1 MRFEFLIGLRYLRA
15 RRQERF
21 VSLIAI
27 ISLAGVMLGTF
38 ALRVDLA
45 VMSGF
50 EEDLHQRLLAFT
62 PHLTI
67 QTPPDIPD
75 PAAVQARIRALPGEV
90 GVAPNVAGPE
100 VLATSGTAT

>member
-21 VSLIAI
+21 FVSLIAI

-38 ALRVDLA
+38 ALSVDLA

-50 EEDLHQRLLAFT
+50 EEDLHKRLLAFT

-67 QTPPDIPD
+67 QAPQDAPVTP
-75 PAAVQARIRALPGEV
+75 ALKARIRSRRG
-90 GVAPNVAGPE
+90 
-100 VLATSGTAT
+100 

>member
-1 MRFEFLIGLRYLRA
+1 MRFEFLIGMRYLRA

-21 VSLIAI
+21 VSLIAV

-38 ALRVDLA
+38 ALSVDLA

-62 PHLTI
+62 S
-67 QTPPDIPD
+67 PDHPK
-75 PAAVQARIRALPGEV
+75 PAGAVTRRRLGCARPGASGRDWGGALYFRSG
-90 GVAPNVAGPE
+90 AAG
-100 VLATSGTAT
+100 LI

>member
-1 MRFEFLIGLRYLRA
+1 MRYLRA
-15 RRQERF
+15 RRKERF
-21 VSLIAI
+21 VSLIAV

-38 ALRVDLA
+38 ALSVDLA

-67 QTPPDIPD
+67 QTPADAPDST
-75 PAAVQARIRALPGEV
+75 ALEARIRSLPGVV
-90 GVAPNVAGPE
+90 GVAPYISGPV
-100 VLATSGTAT
+100 VLASSGSATSSGY